1 MSQLTTPRMET
12 VAGDAMSQALRDRQ
26 FEGNLLSPG
35 SAAYE
40 TARRVW
46 NGMIDRH
53 PALIAQCRTD
63 GDVVA
68 AVNVARDHGALLSI
82 KAGGHSVSGKA
93 VCDDGLVIDLSLMK
107 GITVDPASRRAHAQ
121 SGALWGE
128 FDAATLQHGL
138 AITGGTDSTTG
149 IAGLTLG
156 GGHGWLE
163 GTLGLSI
170 DSLLSVDVVTAD
182 GVLRHAS
189 ETEEP
194 DLFWAMRGA
203 GANFGVVTSFE
214 FKLHPMSGTVLGG
227 MIIYPQAMLREA
239 LMLYREFTKTEPDE
253 LTTYFGM
260 ITLPDGPPVVAFIPC
275 YNGDLQAGEEAIA
288 PLRAL
293 GEPMID
299 TVAPMPYSAMQKLLE
314 AGIPPNKQNY
324 WKSGLGIEISDG
336 AIEALADFLPRVPS
350 PMTAIA
356 FADFHGASRRVSST
370 ATANPFRDA
379 AYELVMLAIWDDP
392 ADAARNIAWLRELFT
407 AVEPHLLDATY
418 VNTLDGDE
426 GISGV
431 RRAYGE
437 NFPRLAALKKHYDPA
452 NLFRMNQNIP
462 PAG

>member
-1 MSQLTTPRMET
+1 MSQLTTPSMET
-12 VAGDAMSQALRDRQ
+12 VAGDALLQALRDRQ
-26 FEGNLLSPG
+26 FQGKLLSPG
-35 SAAYE
+35 STEYE

-46 NGMIDRH
+46 NVMIDHH
-53 PALIAQCRTD
+53 PALIAQCLTD
-63 GDVVA
+63 EDVVA
-68 AVNVARDHGALLSI
+68 AVNVAREQGALLSI
-82 KAGGHSVSGKA
+82 KAGGHGVSGKA

-107 GITVDPASRRAHAQ
+107 EITVDPEARRARAQ
-121 SGALWGE
+121 PGVLWGE

-214 FKLHPMSGTVLGG
+214 FKLHPFSGTVLGG
-227 MIIYPQAMLREA
+227 MIIYPRAMLRDV
-239 LMLYREFTKTEPDE
+239 LKLYREFKKTEPDE
-253 LTTYFGM
+253 LITYAAM
-260 ITLPDGPPVVAFIPC
+260 LTLPGGPPVVAFIPC

-299 TVAPMPYSAMQKLLE
+299 TVAPMPYSAMQQLLE
-314 AGIPPNKQNY
+314 AGILPNLQNY

-336 AIEALADFLPRVPS
+336 AIEVLADFLPRVPS
-350 PMTAIA
+350 PMTVIA
-356 FADFHGASRRVSST
+356 FVDFHGASRRVSST

-379 AYELVMLAIWDDP
+379 SYELVMLGMWEDP
-392 ADAARNIAWLRELFT
+392 ADADQNITWLRELFS

-418 VNTLDGDE
+418 VNSLDGDE

-437 NFPRLAALKKHYDPA
+437 NYPRLAALKKRYDPA

>member
-1 MSQLTTPRMET
+1 MSQMTTVRKRTAE
-12 VAGDAMSQALRDRQ
+12 GDALEQALSDLQ
-26 FEGNLLSPG
+26 FQGNLLSPG
-35 SAAYE
+35 SAEYE

-53 PALIAQCRTD
+53 PALIAQCRID

-68 AVNVARDHGALLSI
+68 AVNVAREQGALLSI
-82 KAGGHSVSGKA
+82 KAGGHGVSGKA
-93 VCDDGLVIDLSLMK
+93 ICDDGLVIDLSLMK
-107 GITVDPASRRAHAQ
+107 GITVDPVTRRARAQ
-121 SGALWGE
+121 AGLLWGE
-128 FDAATLQHGL
+128 FDAATLEHGL

-163 GTLGLSI
+163 GTLGLTV

-189 ETEEP
+189 EREEP

-203 GANFGVVTSFE
+203 GANFGVATSFE
-214 FKLHPMSGTVLGG
+214 FRLHPVSGTVLGG
-227 MIIYPQAMLREA
+227 MIVYPQAMLRDA
-239 LMLYREFTKTEPDE
+239 LKLYREFKKTEPDE
-253 LTTYFGM
+253 LTTYAAM
-260 ITLPDGPPVVAFIPC
+260 VTLPGGPPVVAFIPC
-275 YNGDLQAGEEAIA
+275 YNGDQEAGEEAIA

-314 AGIPPNKQNY
+314 AAVPPNKQNY

-336 AIEALADFLPRVPS
+336 AIDVLVDLLPHVPS
-350 PMTAIA
+350 PLSAVL
-356 FADFHGASRRVSST
+356 FVDFSGASRRIGST
-370 ATANPFRDA
+370 ATANPYRDA
-379 AYELVMLAIWDDP
+379 ALELVMLAMWDDP
-392 ADAARNIAWLRELFT
+392 ADADRNISWLRELFT

-418 VNTLDGDE
+418 VNSLDGDE

-437 NFPRLAALKKHYDPA
+437 NYPRLVALKKQYDPE